1 MLTKRLETVGK
12 LVDQNDKIADIG
24 TDHAYLPI
32 MLVKNQTIK
41 AAIASD
47 IGEGPTKNA
56 RENVKRYG
64 LNEQIEVRL
73 GPGVEPIMAEDKVD
87 TVIIAGMGGKLI
99 SDILQDGV
107 NEGKQFPK
115 LILEPNIGEPVIRR
129 WLMNHDYK
137 IVAEDIMAE
146 DGHTYEIIK
155 AVLTSEKQTLT
166 DAELLLGPFLKEE
179 KNEVF
184 LTKWH
189 NQLAYFKNL
198 LLNLQKANVPDEQ
211 KISLIKDNIL
221 AIEEV
226 LQSDTN

>member
-32 MLVKNQTIK
+32 MLVNNKTIK
-41 AAIASD
+41 EAIASD
-47 IGEGPTKNA
+47 IGEGPTQNA
-56 RENVKRYG
+56 RDNVKRYG
-64 LNEQIEVRL
+64 LNEQIKVRL
-73 GPGVEPIMAEDKVD
+73 GPGVEPITPEDKVD

-137 IVAEDIMAE
+137 IVAEYIMAE